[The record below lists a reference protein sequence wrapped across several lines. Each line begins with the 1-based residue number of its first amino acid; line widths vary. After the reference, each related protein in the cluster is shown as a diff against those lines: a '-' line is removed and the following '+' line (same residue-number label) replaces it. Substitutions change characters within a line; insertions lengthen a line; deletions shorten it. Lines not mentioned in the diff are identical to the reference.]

1 MLKQPEGIAAIS
13 PIYEMYYSM
22 IHFFFIILILSTL
35 FIMCYVSWTIVYF
48 YLTSFCCLLGIP
60 FAAFSITR
68 QPTVMMY
75 KSFGL
80 QILHLIVIGMICNF
94 AYTTI
99 TTTAESD
106 FGLSELIY
114 TTVNALSMAIYY
126 QNDKTYECSLSW
138 IGDYHEKY
146 YC

>member
-1 MLKQPEGIAAIS
+1 MSDPSLFLQSIGHLLTKFYTSSVFDIITTNPYAKAALEGIAAIS

-48 YLTSFCCLLGIP
+48 YL
-60 FAAFSITR
+60 
-68 QPTVMMY
+68 
-75 KSFGL
+75 
-80 QILHLIVIGMICNF
+80 LHLIVIGMICNF
-94 AYTTI
+94 VYTTI

-114 TTVNALSMAIYY
+114 TTVNVLLMAYLLPKMTKHMNAALA
-126 QNDKTYECSLSW
+126 
-138 IGDYHEKY
+138 G
-146 YC
+146 